1 MKPSKQHSEKD
12 KRDFKSIPGGRGITS
27 RGIHRASD
35 VDDLDEM
42 PNMSD
47 AEITESNGNEGEA
60 LFNEASTV
68 TRLEVNVA
76 VEVEPEI
83 KLEPDA
89 YDLAEVEAEAAELL
103 REPILTV
110 EEAQALADE
119 PMVATVVVKAGGRI
133 EAAPALELPD
143 TNFEWD
149 SYHSEDALADY
160 LRLIGRT
167 KLLTVQEELDLA
179 KRAEAGDDYSRQ
191 RLVEAN
197 LRLVVSIAKKYQG
210 RGLSMLDLVQEGNIG
225 LMRAAEK
232 FDYNLGF
239 RFSTYATWWIR
250 QAVSRAIAD
259 QARTIRI
266 PVHVVEDLGRL
277 SRAQRKLSDELG
289 REPSPADLAV
299 EMGEKEEKI
308 LDLLRYSQEAV
319 SLEKPVGEDS
329 SLGELVEDPN
339 SLDPE
344 ADASRQ
350 LLSQAVRE
358 SLKQLS
364 EREQKVLALRS
375 GMEDGRPWT
384 LEEVGKVLG
393 ITRERVRQI
402 EAKAL
407 RKLRHPRLSRSLREF
422 L

>member
-1 MKPSKQHSEKD
+1 MATKQKFNKEIEAKVARGKNLRALNGANSSLESD
-12 KRDFKSIPGGRGITS
+12 EITGDIIVQYDGEDDENSALPGGTTS
-27 RGIHRASD
+27 AQ
-35 VDDLDEM
+35 VELVE
-42 PNMSD
+42 
-47 AEITESNGNEGEA
+47 
-60 LFNEASTV
+60 
-68 TRLEVNVA
+68 EVI
-76 VEVEPEI
+76 VEEI

-89 YDLAEVEAEAAELL
+89 QDLKELEPETSELMSEDLA
-103 REPILTV
+103 
-110 EEAQALADE
+110 AL
-119 PMVATVVVKAGGRI
+119 
-133 EAAPALELPD
+133 LPD
-143 TNFEWD
+143 GSLETTTTHKLLPNVPLVETPFEWD
-149 SYHSEDALADY
+149 GYHSEDALADY
-160 LRLIGRT
+160 LRMIGRT
-167 KLLTVQEELDLA
+167 KLLTFEEELHLA
-179 KRAEAGDDYSRQ
+179 RQAADKENKDKADYARQ

-232 FDYNLGF
+232 FDHNLGF

-289 REPSPADLAV
+289 REAMPAELAA

-308 LDLLRYSQEAV
+308 LDLMRYSQEAV

-358 SLKQLS
+358 SLKALS

-384 LEEVGKVLG
+384 LEEVGRVLG

>member
-1 MKPSKQHSEKD
+1 MRTSTSKNSKD
-12 KRDFKSIPGGRGITS
+12 KSNTPKLERATDSQDVNGSQPLLNLKPGTG
-27 RGIHRASD
+27 ASD
-35 VDDLDEM
+35 EAKNAEVTGAIVSSEIQVTEVQ
-42 PNMSD
+42 
-47 AEITESNGNEGEA
+47 EIT
-60 LFNEASTV
+60 LV
-68 TRLEVNVA
+68 TTQ
-76 VEVEPEI
+76 I
-83 KLEPDA
+83 IQ
-89 YDLAEVEAEAAELL
+89 
-103 REPILTV
+103 EPIL
-110 EEAQALADE
+110 EIKSAPNAQDLA
-119 PMVATVVVKAGGRI
+119 
-133 EAAPALELPD
+133 ALEPEVPQLM
-143 TNFEWD
+143 TAFEWEG
-149 SYHSEDALADY
+149 YHSEDALADY

-167 KLLTVQEELDLA
+167 KLLTIEEEKHLA
-179 KRAEAGDDYSRQ
+179 RRAEEGDEDARQ

-266 PVHVVEDLGRL
+266 PVHVVEDLSRL

-289 REPSPADLAV
+289 REPNPGEIAA

-308 LDLLRYSQEAV
+308 LDLLRYNQEAV

-358 SLKQLS
+358 SLKALS

>member
-1 MKPSKQHSEKD
+1 
-12 KRDFKSIPGGRGITS
+12 
-27 RGIHRASD
+27 
-35 VDDLDEM
+35 
-42 PNMSD
+42 
-47 AEITESNGNEGEA
+47 
-60 LFNEASTV
+60 
-68 TRLEVNVA
+68 
-76 VEVEPEI
+76 
-83 KLEPDA
+83 
-89 YDLAEVEAEAAELL
+89 
-103 REPILTV
+103 
-110 EEAQALADE
+110 
-119 PMVATVVVKAGGRI
+119 
-133 EAAPALELPD
+133 
-143 TNFEWD
+143 
-149 SYHSEDALADY
+149 
-160 LRLIGRT
+160 
-167 KLLTVQEELDLA
+167 
-179 KRAEAGDDYSRQ
+179 
-191 RLVEAN
+191 
-197 LRLVVSIAKKYQG
+197 
-210 RGLSMLDLVQEGNIG
+210 
-225 LMRAAEK
+225 
-232 FDYNLGF
+232 
-239 RFSTYATWWIR
+239 
-250 QAVSRAIAD
+250 
-259 QARTIRI
+259 
-266 PVHVVEDLGRL
+266 VVEDLGRL

-289 REPSPADLAV
+289 REPSPAELAG

-350 LLSQAVRE
+350 LLSLAVRE
-358 SLKQLS
+358 SLKALS

>member
-1 MKPSKQHSEKD
+1 MKARLTRVPNGNGAIS
-12 KRDFKSIPGGRGITS
+12 
-27 RGIHRASD
+27 A
-35 VDDLDEM
+35 DDELDEADEVEYAEESFSENTERVE
-42 PNMSD
+42 PTEEIAVEEEVIKPEPDVQELKELDQEAAKLMSED
-47 AEITESNGNEGEA
+47 LGDLIPAETEDEATPVETQEGIPLKMLE
-60 LFNEASTV
+60 
-68 TRLEVNVA
+68 RLE
-76 VEVEPEI
+76 
-83 KLEPDA
+83 
-89 YDLAEVEAEAAELL
+89 AESVG
-103 REPILTV
+103 T
-110 EEAQALADE
+110 
-119 PMVATVVVKAGGRI
+119 G
-133 EAAPALELPD
+133 
-143 TNFEWD
+143 FEWEG
-149 SYHSEDALADY
+149 YHSEDALADY
-160 LRLIGRT
+160 LRMIGRT
-167 KLLTVQEELDLA
+167 KLLTVEEEMRLA
-179 KRAEAGDDYSRQ
+179 RQAEAGDDYSRQ

-289 REPSPADLAV
+289 REPTPAELAV

-308 LDLLRYSQEAV
+308 IDLLRYSQEAV

-358 SLKQLS
+358 SLKALS

-384 LEEVGKVLG
+384 LEEVGRVLG

>member
-1 MKPSKQHSEKD
+1 MGTKSRSNNESQAPSKATRGSTRRTNGVQALPIAASESLIEVGISEENEETQNFFAAPVPTEPEPSEPPEKLGPD
-12 KRDFKSIPGGRGITS
+12 AQDLKELDQEAAKLMTEDLLDLLPQAIATVETVPIVVENLPKVPLAIIGRL
-27 RGIHRASD
+27 
-35 VDDLDEM
+35 DL
-42 PNMSD
+42 
-47 AEITESNGNEGEA
+47 TETPFEGE
-60 LFNEASTV
+60 
-68 TRLEVNVA
+68 
-76 VEVEPEI
+76 
-83 KLEPDA
+83 
-89 YDLAEVEAEAAELL
+89 
-103 REPILTV
+103 
-110 EEAQALADE
+110 
-119 PMVATVVVKAGGRI
+119 G
-133 EAAPALELPD
+133 
-143 TNFEWD
+143 
-149 SYHSEDALADY
+149 YHSEDALADY
-160 LRLIGRT
+160 LRMIGRT
-167 KLLTVQEELDLA
+167 KLLTVDEELKLA
-179 KRAEAGDDYSRQ
+179 QMAESGDDYARQ

-232 FDYNLGF
+232 FDYRLGF

-289 REPSPADLAV
+289 REPNPAELAG

-358 SLKQLS
+358 SLKALS

>member
-1 MKPSKQHSEKD
+1 MTEPASGNSRTKRAPKRESKETLNNSKANGTSLSILPEKAQEDLLELEELGKEEISE
-12 KRDFKSIPGGRGITS
+12 FQGTFNP
-27 RGIHRASD
+27 
-35 VDDLDEM
+35 E
-42 PNMSD
+42 
-47 AEITESNGNEGEA
+47 EIVSSESSSVNEGTEETEPTA
-60 LFNEASTV
+60 LVLAS
-68 TRLEVNVA
+68 LEEEVA
-76 VEVEPEI
+76 T
-83 KLEPDA
+83 
-89 YDLAEVEAEAAELL
+89 YEAED
-103 REPILTV
+103 P
-110 EEAQALADE
+110 
-119 PMVATVVVKAGGRI
+119 
-133 EAAPALELPD
+133 LELVSLIASSDIKSAPKGALPD
-143 TNFEWD
+143 VASLEIIAKTEHPETPFEWD

-167 KLLTVQEELDLA
+167 KLLTVQEEMRLA
-179 KRAEAGDDYSRQ
+179 TLAEQGDYQARQ

-232 FDYNLGF
+232 FDYHLGF

-289 REPSPADLAV
+289 REPNPAELAG
-299 EMGEKEEKI
+299 EMNEKEEKV

-350 LLSQAVRE
+350 LLSQAVRD
-358 SLKQLS
+358 SLKALND
-364 EREQKVLALRS
+364 REQRVLALRS

-407 RKLRHPRLSRSLREF
+407 RKLRHPRLSRNLREF

>member
-1 MKPSKQHSEKD
+1 MTEDLLDLLPQAIATVETVPIVVENLPKVPLA
-12 KRDFKSIPGGRGITS
+12 IIGRL
-27 RGIHRASD
+27 
-35 VDDLDEM
+35 DL
-42 PNMSD
+42 
-47 AEITESNGNEGEA
+47 TETPFEGE
-60 LFNEASTV
+60 
-68 TRLEVNVA
+68 
-76 VEVEPEI
+76 
-83 KLEPDA
+83 
-89 YDLAEVEAEAAELL
+89 
-103 REPILTV
+103 
-110 EEAQALADE
+110 
-119 PMVATVVVKAGGRI
+119 G
-133 EAAPALELPD
+133 
-143 TNFEWD
+143 
-149 SYHSEDALADY
+149 YHSEDALADY
-160 LRLIGRT
+160 LRMIGRT
-167 KLLTVQEELDLA
+167 KLLTVDEELKLA
-179 KRAEAGDDYSRQ
+179 QMAESGDDYARQ

-232 FDYNLGF
+232 FDYRLGF

-289 REPSPADLAV
+289 REPNPAELAG

-358 SLKQLS
+358 SLKALS